1 MQIPVNLDI
10 VRLGRDP
17 LQILSPFYNGVQK
30 LEHFED
36 TNLTIMTREKALR
49 DQKLGKKSP
58 KLSVEAT

>member
-10 VRLGRDP
+10 LRLRRDP
-17 LQILSPFYNGVQK
+17 LQILSPFCNGVQK

-58 KLSVEAT
+58 KLFVEAT